1 MPILY
6 VETNFLISIA
16 LGRDAEAGNLLL
28 NPPASL
34 QIAIPEVCF
43 MESLSTLE
51 GEQKRR
57 FRFSNELNQQISQLR
72 RDLTSASA
80 QSLLSY
86 LELSQKPNE
95 DLLSDIKMRLFLALR
110 NIATNSTTIPLSTE
124 IILAT
129 FSNNL
134 ILKEP
139 TDNLILQT
147 ILSHARSRPTEVK
160 ILLTGNIKD
169 FTQPTVKEALQNAG
183 INLYFSRTSSFISW
197 LESQQ

>member
-6 VETNFLISIA
+6 VETNFLMSIA
-16 LGRDAEAGNLLL
+16 LGRDAEAGNLLG
-28 NPPASL
+28 NPSASL

-51 GEQKRR
+51 GEEKRR
-57 FRFSNELNQQISQLR
+57 FRFDSELNQQISQLR

-95 DLLSDIKMRLFLALR
+95 DLFSDLKMRLFMALR
-110 NIATNSTTIPLSTE
+110 NIATNATTIPLSTE
-124 IILAT
+124 IIMVT

-134 ILKEP
+134 I
-139 TDNLILQT
+139 
-147 ILSHARSRPTEVK
+147 
-160 ILLTGNIKD
+160 
-169 FTQPTVKEALQNAG
+169 
-183 INLYFSRTSSFISW
+183 
-197 LESQQ
+197 